1 MSESV
6 SESVIVCVRVCVRES
21 MCAGML
27 VRFAAVLTSCG
38 RGNLCGGRNEN
49 CEGRKH
55 K

>member
-6 SESVIVCVRVCVRES
+6 SEIVCVRVCVRES
-21 MCAGML
+21 MCAGTL
-27 VRFAAVLTSCG
+27 VRFAAVLTSCD
-38 RGNLCGGRNEN
+38 RGNLCGDRNEN